1 MKKVKLLFFLMLCLT
16 FSLALTQEK
25 KEEKKEK
32 PKEVTITGEITDIKC
47 LLNGMKA
54 SSDDH
59 TQCATDCI
67 KGGLP
72 VGIME
77 EKTAKV
83 YIVVPKAGMKGAN
96 EELAKYAEK
105 KVKLTG
111 MVMEKNGIKMIAYTK
126 VEEAK

>member
-1 MKKVKLLFFLMLCLT
+1 MKKYSVLLVFVLSLT
-16 FSLALTQEK
+16 VSLAVSQEK

-32 PKEVTITGEITDIKC
+32 PKEVTITGEVTDIKC
-47 LLNGMKA
+47 LFNGMKEN
-54 SSDDH
+54 SDDH
-59 TQCATDCI
+59 KQCATDCI

-77 EKTAKV
+77 EKTDKL

-96 EELAKYAEK
+96 EELSKYAEK

-111 MVMEKNGIKMIAYTK
+111 MMMEKYGVKMIAYTK

>member
-1 MKKVKLLFFLMLCLT
+1 MKNRNLLVV
-16 FSLALTQEK
+16 LALCMTVLSAIAQ
-25 KEEKKEK
+25 EKKEK
-32 PKEVTITGEITDIKC
+32 PKEVTITGEVTDIKC

-54 SSDDH
+54 NSDDH
-59 TQCATDCI
+59 KQCATDCI

-72 VGIME
+72 VGILVME
-77 EKTAKV
+77 DKVEKLYV
-83 YIVVPKAGMKGAN
+83 VVPKAGMKGAN

-111 MVMEKNGIKMIAYTK
+111 MVMEKNGIKMMAYSK

>member
-1 MKKVKLLFFLMLCLT
+1 MKKHNLLLLLLLCLT
-16 FSLALTQEK
+16 VSLAVSQEK

-32 PKEVTITGEITDIKC
+32 PKEVTITGEITDLKC

-54 SSDDH
+54 NSDDH
-59 TQCATDCI
+59 RQCASDCI

-77 EKTAKV
+77 EKTEKL

-111 MVMEKNGIKMIAYTK
+111 MMLEKNGIKMIAYSK